1 MARPLRIEFAG
12 ALYHVTSRGDGRDDI
27 YLDDQ
32 DRRRFLDILS
42 EVRERFNWVVH
53 AYCLMSNHYHLLVET
68 PDSNLSQGM
77 RQLNGVFT
85 QSFNRHQSRVGHI
98 FQGRYKA
105 ILVEKDSYLLELSR
119 YIVLNPVR
127 AQMVR
132 SAKDWRWSSYRAT
145 AGFIQPGNCLMVDW
159 ILSAFSVRKSIA
171 FKRYREFV
179 ADGKNQPAPWEQLRN
194 QIYLGSK
201 EFVEEMQV
209 NIKSDADLSEIPSS
223 QKRLVA
229 RPLGYYEQISRSR
242 DESIIKA
249 YESGGYSMKE
259 IGEYFKIH
267 YSRVSR
273 IVKAKGKT

>member
-1 MARPLRIEFAG
+1 
-12 ALYHVTSRGDGRDDI
+12 
-27 YLDDQ
+27 
-32 DRRRFLDILS
+32 
-42 EVRERFNWVVH
+42 
-53 AYCLMSNHYHLLVET
+53 
-68 PDSNLSQGM
+68 
-77 RQLNGVFT
+77 
-85 QSFNRHQSRVGHI
+85 
-98 FQGRYKA
+98 
-105 ILVEKDSYLLELSR
+105 
-119 YIVLNPVR
+119 
-127 AQMVR
+127 
-132 SAKDWRWSSYRAT
+132 
-145 AGFIQPGNCLMVDW
+145 MVDW
-159 ILSAFSVRKSIA
+159 ILSAFSVIKSIA

-229 RPLGYYEQISRSR
+229 RPLDYYEQISRSR

-273 IVKAKGKT
+273 IE